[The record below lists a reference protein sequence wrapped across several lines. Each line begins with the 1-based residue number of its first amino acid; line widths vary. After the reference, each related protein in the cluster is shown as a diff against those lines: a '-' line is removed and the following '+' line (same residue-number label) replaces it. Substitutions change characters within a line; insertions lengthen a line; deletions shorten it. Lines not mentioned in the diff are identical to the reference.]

1 MNDKGVKNRT
11 LVLLILSL
19 IAGLRYLT
27 PHFLDFSL

>member
-19 IAGLRYLT
+19 IAGLPTNLVQKN
-27 PHFLDFSL
+27 F